1 MGLLW
6 WLSVKEAACQCRRHG
21 FDPWSGK
28 IPHAAEPQSLRA
40 TTALEPRNPIAITE
54 PPAATTEACCA
65 LELEL
70 CKEKPLQ
77 WEGHTQPPLATT
89 REKPTQQGR
98 CSTAKKLKI
107 IIKNRD
113 FPGGPVAKAPCSQRR
128 GPRVRSLIR
137 EVDPTCCN

>member
-1 MGLLW
+1 MLKKPPANAEDMGL
-6 WLSVKEAACQCRRHG
+6 
-21 FDPWSGK
+21 
-28 IPHAAEPQSLRA
+28 IPGLGRLHMLRSNKASEPQLLWSPGTQPQLLSHLLQLLKPA
-40 TTALEPRNPIAITE
+40 V
-54 PPAATTEACCA
+54 PP
-65 LELEL
+65 ELEL

-98 CSTAKKLKI
+98 CSTAKTLKI

-128 GPRVRSLIR
+128 GPRV
-137 EVDPTCCN
+137 